1 MHKILNMLH
10 LHNTLRWVILILLVL
25 VIIQSFMKKDG
36 IRKSSLWL
44 LISGHVTLL
53 LGLYQYFTG
62 QVGYNLISSAS
73 SFGEVM
79 KNSVLRFWAVE
90 HISAMLIAIVLITIA
105 RKSAKN
111 LVYKKAAIIY
121 VIALLLILAA
131 VPWPFREGIG
141 RPWFPGMG

>member
-1 MHKILNMLH
+1 MYNGLLH
-10 LHNTLRWVILILLVL
+10 LHSTLRWVILILLLL
-25 VIIQSFMKKDG
+25 VIIQAFTKKEG

-44 LISGHVTLL
+44 LIAGHITLL

-62 QVGYNLISSAS
+62 VLGYNLIVTAA
-73 SFGEVM
+73 SFGDVM

-90 HISAMLIAIVLITIA
+90 HISAMLIAIIIITIA

-111 LVYKKAAIIY
+111 LIYKKAAILY

>member
-1 MHKILNMLH
+1 MYNGLLH
-10 LHNTLRWVILILLVL
+10 LHNTLRWVILFLLLV
-25 VIIQSFMKKDG
+25 VIVQAITKKEG

-44 LISGHVTLL
+44 LIAGHITLL

-62 QVGYNLISSAS
+62 LLGYNLIATAT
-73 SFGEVM
+73 SFGDVM

-90 HISAMLIAIVLITIA
+90 HISAMLIAILIITIA

-111 LVYKKAAIIY
+111 LIYKKAAILY

>member
-1 MHKILNMLH
+1 MYSGLLH
-10 LHNTLRWVILILLVL
+10 LHNTLRWVILILLL
-25 VIIQSFMKKDG
+25 VVIVQAITKKEG

-44 LISGHVTLL
+44 LIAGHITLL

-62 QVGYNLISSAS
+62 GSGYQYFVNR
-73 SFGEVM
+73 SFAEVM
-79 KNSVLRFWAVE
+79 KDKISRFWAVE

-141 RPWFPGMG
+141 VGRAWFPGMG